1 MKNFERNT
9 AWVLLFSL
17 TIMLTVQIIARYIF
31 FTSINWI
38 EEFSRIIFIWFIY
51 LSISWII
58 TQGRHIR
65 VTALDLIMPESMKWG
80 FSLFADTLWLAFNL
94 IMTYYGFMFVRSEI
108 VIYSETDVLEIPE
121 AIVHGIIPVGFAL
134 MSVRL
139 IIHMHRVYVLGG
151 PEAIYETEKLEEEG

>member
-9 AWVLLFSL
+9 SWVLLFSL

-65 VTALDLIMPESMKWG
+65 VTALALTRQVALELGAHGITVNAVAPANVNSPRGLANRSPE
-80 FSLFADTLWLAFNL
+80 
-94 IMTYYGFMFVRSEI
+94 R
-108 VIYSETDVLEIPE
+108 
-121 AIVHGIIPVGFAL
+121 IVHIEKTTPL
-134 MSVRL
+134 RRL
-139 IIHMHRVYVLGG
+139 SEPEEIASAVAFLCSREASYITGVTLDANGG
-151 PEAIYETEKLEEEG
+151 ATMAP